1 QDGDTPLLLAC
12 RLGYLKVTTELISRG
27 ADPHIRDKDGNS
39 LLLVAASHGH
49 ADLIELLFKLNLANI
64 LDENNTGNDALI
76 EAALNEKTSAA
87 IVLLKHGADLSVVN
101 KEGRSAY
108 QYCATIPGFLSQW
121 VRL

>member
-1 QDGDTPLLLAC
+1 M
-12 RLGYLKVTTELISRG
+12 K
-27 ADPHIRDKDGNS
+27 DKDGNS

-64 LDENNTGNDALI
+64 LDQNDAGNDALI

-121 VRL
+121 VSFALRYFCAILSKSISCFLVVAGVR